1 MVVSLRKR
9 NLGRGEDKNPI
20 PEGWGLLP
28 GRRPKRLQGLGLGV
42 TAAKKKRGGEG
53 AGGRP

>member
-42 TAAKKKRGGEG
+42 SAAKKKRGGEG